1 MNREI
6 GKGLSR
12 RDFGK
17 LSAAAGFAIL
27 SSRGAFAQKANGD
40 TLKVGLLGCG
50 SRGGGAATQIL
61 QGNDNVLLVAMAD
74 VFQDKLDSK
83 RREIAG
89 HGDESVRSK
98 YAVEDDH
105 CFVGLDAYKRIL
117 DTDIDILIEGTLPY
131 CRPTHLAHAVD
142 KGKHIFTEKPVAV
155 DPHGIKI
162 VIDAATRAK
171 EKGLSLV
178 AGTQRRHQK
187 PYVETIKQIHD
198 GAIGDLVAGRCYWN
212 GTLPFVH
219 ERKPEWSDLE
229 NAIRNWYAFCWIAG
243 DNIVEQHVHNLD
255 VMNWVLG
262 ARPISVVASGGRAW
276 KPNEPKYG
284 DIFDNFTC
292 DYEYPNGVHVMSM
305 SRHWYQSANDVSEAI
320 VGTKG
325 TSNCRDMWEGEHLD
339 PYVQE
344 HVNLVASIRGTGPYL
359 NEGVQV
365 AESTLT
371 AIIGRMAAYTG
382 QKVEFDKAL
391 EEGMKITPDEIS
403 FDNEYPIGPVPRP
416 GAPKETA

>member
-1 MNREI
+1 MNRDT

-12 RDFGK
+12 RDFAK
-17 LSAAAGFAIL
+17 ISAAAGFAIL
-27 SSRGAFAQKANGD
+27 SSQKGFAQKANSD

-50 SRGGGAATQIL
+50 SRGGGAATQML

-74 VFQDKLDSK
+74 VFQDRLDSK
-83 RREIAG
+83 RKEIAG
-89 HGDESVRSK
+89 HGNERVRSK
-98 YAVEDDH
+98 YAVDDGH
-105 CFVGLDAYKRIL
+105 CFVGLDAYKKIM

-131 CRPTHLAHAVD
+131 SRPTHLAHAVEQ
-142 KGKHIFTEKPVAV
+142 GKHIFTEKPAAV
-155 DPHGIKI
+155 DPYGVKM
-162 VIDAATRAK
+162 VIDAANKAK

-187 PYVETIKQIHD
+187 PYVETIKKIHD
-198 GAIGDLVAGRCYWN
+198 GAIGDLVAARAYWN

-229 NAIRNWYAFCWIAG
+229 NCIRNWYAFCWIAG

-255 VMNWVLG
+255 VINWVLG
-262 ARPISVVASGGRAW
+262 AHPVSVVASGGRAW

-292 DYEYPNGVHVMSM
+292 DFEYPNGVHVLSM
-305 SRHWYQSANDVSEAI
+305 SRHWYQSANDVSEAV

-325 TSNCRDMWEGEHLD
+325 TSDCRDMWEGKHED

-344 HVNLVASIRGTGPYL
+344 HIDLVASIRGTGPYL

-382 QKVEFDKAL
+382 QKVEFAKAL
-391 EEGMKITPDEIS
+391 DEAMRITPDELS
-403 FDNEYPIGPVPRP
+403 FDKEYPTGPVPRP
-416 GAPKETA
+416 GAPKEKA

>member
-1 MNREI
+1 MNKNI

-12 RDFGK
+12 RDFAK
-17 LSAAAGFAIL
+17 VSAAAGFAIL
-27 SSRGAFAQKANGD
+27 SSQKGFAQKANSD

-50 SRGGGAATQIL
+50 SRGGGAATQML

-83 RREIAG
+83 RKEIAE
-89 HGDESVRSK
+89 HGDERVRSK

-105 CFVGLDAYKRIL
+105 CFVGLDAYKKIM

-131 CRPTHLAHAVD
+131 SRPTHIAHAID
-142 KGKHIFTEKPVAV
+142 KGKHLFTEKPAAV

-162 VIDAATRAK
+162 VIDAANKAK
-171 EKGLSLV
+171 EKGLSVV

-198 GAIGDLVAGRCYWN
+198 GAIGELVAGRCYWN
-212 GTLPFVH
+212 GSLPFVH
-219 ERKPEWSDLE
+219 ERQPEWSDLE
-229 NAIRNWYAFCWIAG
+229 NAIRNWYAFAWVAG

-262 ARPISVVASGGRAW
+262 SHPISVVASGGRAW
-276 KPNEPKYG
+276 KPDEPKYG
-284 DIFDNFTC
+284 DIFDHFTC
-292 DYEYPNGVHVMSM
+292 DFEYPNGVHVMSM
-305 SRHWYQSANDVSEAI
+305 SRHWYDSASDVSEAI

-325 TSNCRDMWEGEHLD
+325 TSDCRSMWEGEHEN

-344 HVNLVASIRGTGPYL
+344 HIDLVASIRGTGPYL
-359 NEGVQV
+359 NEGVEV
-365 AESTLT
+365 AHSTLT

-391 EEGMKITPDEIS
+391 KEGMKITPDELD

-416 GAPKETA
+416 GAPKKA